1 MPFFFRTLTKAIL
14 LFPIVTIISSCSQFE
29 DELTKYPYISANYIT
44 QENMGEL
51 SGIALSKRNPGVI
64 WVGNDNGNTA
74 ELFAINAKG
83 ERIVTLE
90 QINGAHDDW
99 EDLAI
104 FEHDGKSYIMIADV
118 GDNGSQRPLSFF
130 SIIEEPDLSEVELG
144 GRITVKPAWV
154 SSFSFEDRP
163 RDCEAV
169 AIDSVNNKIL
179 LLSKRTESQILY
191 ELPLTFERSWRMVA
205 KRLGEITPLPEPE
218 KQSYR
223 LIDLANYT
231 NKPTSMD
238 ISEDGLSAVVLTYGD
253 AFIFKKD
260 TPEQDWLSTLNSQP
274 ERIPLPVLK
283 QGEAI
288 AFGEK
293 AEHVFI
299 TSEKLPAPLL
309 NVNLRQMRE
318 E

>member
-118 GDNGSQRPLSFF
+118 GDNGSQRPLSFLVLLKNP
-130 SIIEEPDLSEVELG
+130 IYLKLS
-144 GRITVKPAWV
+144 
-154 SSFSFEDRP
+154 
-163 RDCEAV
+163 
-169 AIDSVNNKIL
+169 
-179 LLSKRTESQILY
+179 
-191 ELPLTFERSWRMVA
+191 
-205 KRLGEITPLPEPE
+205 
-218 KQSYR
+218 
-223 LIDLANYT
+223 
-231 NKPTSMD
+231 
-238 ISEDGLSAVVLTYGD
+238 
-253 AFIFKKD
+253 
-260 TPEQDWLSTLNSQP
+260 
-274 ERIPLPVLK
+274 
-283 QGEAI
+283 
-288 AFGEK
+288 
-293 AEHVFI
+293 
-299 TSEKLPAPLL
+299 
-309 NVNLRQMRE
+309 
-318 E
+318 